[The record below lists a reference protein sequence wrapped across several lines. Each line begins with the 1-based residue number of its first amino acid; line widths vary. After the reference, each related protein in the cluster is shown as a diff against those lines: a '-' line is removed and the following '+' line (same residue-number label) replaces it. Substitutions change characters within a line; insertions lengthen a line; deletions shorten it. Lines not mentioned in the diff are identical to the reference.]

1 MAGRRA
7 GTALVVAAIALT
19 VAGCGLG
26 GTKKVTVT
34 QTRTVT
40 STKTV
45 TTTGSPASAKPC
57 TGGQLAGDF
66 ALVPGSAGAGQIVY
80 ALTVKNTSSSPC
92 SLRGIPHATTLLGAT
107 GAVLPTHT
115 RAGGTGGTRRVVL
128 QPGASAVAQARFSST
143 VAGQGDSQSGT
154 CQPTAHTLQVAA
166 TGGGV
171 TDAAIKPP
179 TSVCEQGTL
188 NFEPFDY
195 AG

>member
-7 GTALVVAAIALT
+7 GTGLVLATLGLT
-19 VAGCGLG
+19 VVGCGLG
-26 GTKKVTVT
+26 STKTVTVT
-34 QTRTVT
+34 QARTVT

-45 TTTGSPASAKPC
+45 TTTRSAMSAKPC
-57 TGGQLAGDF
+57 TGAELAGTF
-66 ALVPGSAGAGQIVY
+66 AVVPGSAGAGQIVY
-80 ALTVKNTSSSPC
+80 ALTLKNTSSSAC
-92 SLRGIPHATTLLGAT
+92 SLHGIPGGTLLGAT
-107 GAVLPTHT
+107 GAALPTHV
-115 RAGGTGGTRRVVL
+115 RSGGGAAKRVVL
-128 QPGASAVAQARFSST
+128 QPGASAVAQARFSPT

-154 CQPTAHTLQVAA
+154 CQPTAHTLQVTT

-188 NFEPFDY
+188 NFEAFDY